1 MVTLGRLVAVAPPPR
16 RALQPRPPAR
26 FDVTLVN
33 AGQTRRYL
41 VRSGRAPGTWRCELV
56 LNGQH
61 GATLTET
68 DDAGVESFTAHAQ
81 RSIAY
86 LEEEGWVRVPTVP
99 TTPAGPSGPA

>member
-16 RALQPRPPAR
+16 RESPPRPPAR

-41 VRSGRAPGTWRCELV
+41 VRSGRTPGTWRCELV

-61 GATLTET
+61 GAALNET
-68 DDAGVESFTAHAQ
+68 DEAGVQSFTTHAQ

-86 LEEEGWVRVPTVP
+86 LEEEGWVRLPAVPATLGAASS
-99 TTPAGPSGPA
+99 PA

>member
-1 MVTLGRLVAVAPPPR
+1 MVTLGRLVAAPAPPR
-16 RALQPRPPAR
+16 REPAPPR

-33 AGQTRRYL
+33 AGETRRYL
-41 VRSGRAPGTWRCELV
+41 VRPGRAPGTWRCELV
-56 LNGQH
+56 LNGRH

-86 LEEEGWVRVPTVP
+86 LEDDGWTRMP
-99 TTPAGPSGPA
+99 GK